1 MKEPF
6 KCCWNCRL
14 GGIRLHLSDKKQDD
28 ESAVTERLCM
38 SLTEMQLHP
47 GKVGPS
53 KNPYIIRD
61 CPEFYSRPSEINFGH
76 EISEAEAKK
85 LNTMTVAERLKYWWN
100 TLNA

>member
-1 MKEPF
+1 MLLELPPW
-6 KCCWNCRL
+6 WNCRL

-53 KNPYIIRD
+53 KNPYIVRD

>member
-1 MKEPF
+1 M
-6 KCCWNCRL
+6 
-14 GGIRLHLSDKKQDD
+14 RLHLSDKKQDD

-38 SLTEMQLHP
+38 SLTEMLLHP
-47 GKVGPS
+47 GQVGPS
-53 KNPYIIRD
+53 KNPYIVRD
-61 CPEFYSRPSEINFGH
+61 CPECYSRPSEINFGH

>member
-14 GGIRLHLSDKKQDD
+14 GGIRLH
-28 ESAVTERLCM
+28 
-38 SLTEMQLHP
+38 P
-47 GKVGPS
+47 
-53 KNPYIIRD
+53 
-61 CPEFYSRPSEINFGH
+61 EINFGH

>member
-53 KNPYIIRD
+53 KIRTL
-61 CPEFYSRPSEINFGH
+61 FVTVLNFIPDLQKSILGM
-76 EISEAEAKK
+76 K
-85 LNTMTVAERLKYWWN
+85 
-100 TLNA
+100 

>member
-38 SLTEMQLHP
+38 SLTEMVKTPPFHGGNAGSIPARATMATKEGTKIQQGASP
-47 GKVGPS
+47 YEETAWPS
-53 KNPYIIRD
+53 
-61 CPEFYSRPSEINFGH
+61 
-76 EISEAEAKK
+76 
-85 LNTMTVAERLKYWWN
+85 MLKWME
-100 TLNA
+100 